1 MPKKSAE
8 GTDITI
14 DPDDGAPDPDP
25 GADIEPVAAK
35 ADDDKLAFTGTST
48 AAMIGG
54 GTVVLLIGFVV
65 LSATRR
71 RRPRPHWHQ

>member
-1 MPKKSAE
+1 
-8 GTDITI
+8 
-14 DPDDGAPDPDP
+14 
-25 GADIEPVAAK
+25 
-35 ADDDKLAFTGTST
+35 
-48 AAMIGG
+48 MIGG